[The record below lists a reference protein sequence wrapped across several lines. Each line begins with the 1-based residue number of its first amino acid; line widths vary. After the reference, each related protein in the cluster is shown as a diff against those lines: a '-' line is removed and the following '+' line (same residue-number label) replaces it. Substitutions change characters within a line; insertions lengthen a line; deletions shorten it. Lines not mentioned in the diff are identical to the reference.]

1 MLGGTFL
8 LLIQLIFLSSVCSF
22 KKLQRYA
29 TFGKLQTSAIVWTH
43 YQSFVRLVSSFP
55 RVKCSSKKNVNISP
69 EYYCDHALGP
79 LELKVDDIKRAKP
92 MWKFNNSLL
101 LHKEYLKLV
110 KDTILKV
117 KQLYSL
123 PQERE
128 MSSTRHTHL
137 EGYQIYDQLFFE
149 MILLEIRGKTISYE
163 TYKKKQARQKENELR
178 S

>member
-1 MLGGTFL
+1 
-8 LLIQLIFLSSVCSF
+8 
-22 KKLQRYA
+22 
-29 TFGKLQTSAIVWTH
+29 
-43 YQSFVRLVSSFP
+43 
-55 RVKCSSKKNVNISP
+55 
-69 EYYCDHALGP
+69 
-79 LELKVDDIKRAKP
+79 

-178 S
+178 SEIEKLENHHTINKNDLVFLESKKEELRLPRQQKIAV